1 MVKTKKQLYILEQ
14 PERKKEYSEY
24 GKNVLEGNVSFSSD
38 KFNKINM
45 NFFLLVV
52 ITIVNSLSVKLGS
65 YLQNLLTAAKMIIVT
80 IIIVSG
86 IVLLAQGN

>member
-1 MVKTKKQLYILEQ
+1 MQEFI
-14 PERKKEYSEY
+14 
-24 GKNVLEGNVSFSSD
+24 
-38 KFNKINM
+38 

-52 ITIVNSLSVKLGS
+52 ITTVNSLSVNLGT
-65 YLQNLLTAAKMIIVT
+65 YLQNFLTAAKMVIVT

>member
-1 MVKTKKQLYILEQ
+1 MNLMQK
-14 PERKKEYSEY
+14 S
-24 GKNVLEGNVSFSSD
+24 
-38 KFNKINM
+38 INL
-45 NFFLLVV
+45 FLLVI

-65 YLQNLLTAAKMIIVT
+65 YLQNFLTAAKMIIIA

>member
-1 MVKTKKQLYILEQ
+1 MVKTKKKLYIHEQ
-14 PERKKEYSEY
+14 PERKRQYSEY

-45 NFFLLVV
+45 NLFLLVV